1 MIQSLRDAKE
11 GIALKTKLRK
21 KFDKSKFERSDWIVL
36 RNSEILIT
44 TGIVWP
50 VSYDKWKAPLQ
61 FVTIEKKKSLG
72 RVNFR
77 KGVWEKIG
85 Q

>member
-1 MIQSLRDAKE
+1 M
-11 GIALKTKLRK
+11 KTKLRK

-50 VSYDKWKAPLQ
+50 VSSDKWKAPLQ

-77 KGVWEKIG
+77 TGVWEKIG

>member
-1 MIQSLRDAKE
+1 M
-11 GIALKTKLRK
+11 KTKLRK

-50 VSYDKWKAPLQ
+50 VSSDKWKAPL
-61 FVTIEKKKSLG
+61 TIRHHRKEKESG
-72 RVNFR
+72 AS
-77 KGVWEKIG
+77 
-85 Q
+85 